1 MSQWREA
8 LKQLRRYPA
17 AVAGLAIIATL
28 IAISLYTVIAIPYGQ
43 ALEMWRGGE
52 AWRMHP
58 VNARPVWV
66 DRVTGGNQPS
76 PPSASQ
82 AAMWPPKWC
91 PSRGRQV
98 SIPLEFDYRLRQP
111 FRARS
116 ICLYDVVRRA

>member
-8 LKQLRRYPA
+8 QLRRYPA

-28 IAISLYTVIAIPYGQ
+28 IAISIYTVIAIPYGQ

-66 DRVTGGNQPS
+66 DRLTGGNQPRTIMVS
-76 PPSASQ
+76 SRDATEETCRSR
-82 AAMWPPKWC
+82 AA
-91 PSRGRQV
+91 G
-98 SIPLEFDYRLRQP
+98 
-111 FRARS
+111 
-116 ICLYDVVRRA
+116 